1 MREEKAPTDEEF
13 RRDLNGL
20 IGFLIIGMILATII
34 VFFSKRLRPFFLIT
48 IAIQK
53 LIRQKLLQKQNVN
66 VILNNL
72 IRVMIK
78 PI

>member
-34 VFFSKRLRPFFLIT
+34 VFLVKGSDHFF
-48 IAIQK
+48 
-53 LIRQKLLQKQNVN
+53 
-66 VILNNL
+66 
-72 IRVMIK
+72 
-78 PI
+78 

>member
-34 VFFSKRLRPFFLIT
+34 IFLAKGSDHFF
-48 IAIQK
+48 
-53 LIRQKLLQKQNVN
+53 
-66 VILNNL
+66 
-72 IRVMIK
+72 
-78 PI
+78 

>member
-34 VFFSKRLRPFFLIT
+34 VFQQKAQTIFLIT